1 MFLHKHFLGADD
13 RDNDRD
19 NDREN
24 EGEDK
29 GEDADIRRNLDHV
42 LSTKRG
48 CSYFQDD
55 FGLSDVA
62 FRTAEEVVET
72 LTREIKENIE
82 VYEPRVKVVRIK
94 EIYDDDG
101 LKVRLEV
108 VLVKRSNGR
117 TLQMAV
123 DLRKKKASFTSG

>member
-1 MFLHKHFLGADD
+1 MFLYKHFSGSSDS
-13 RDNDRD
+13 
-19 NDREN
+19 
-24 EGEDK
+24 ED
-29 GEDADIRRNLDHV
+29 EDIERNLELV

-48 CSYFQDD
+48 CSYFRED

-82 VYEPRVKVVRIK
+82 QYEPRVKVVRIK

-108 VLVKRSNGR
+108 VLAKHSDGR
-117 TLQMAV
+117 TLQMGV
-123 DLRKKKASFTSG
+123 DVRSRKARFSRG